1 MAHVAGQSRYQ
12 STLFPEVL
20 DEVVSI
26 DDPVRVID
34 AFVETLDLAAL
45 GFSKVMTEEMGR
57 PPYAP
62 GDLLKLYVY
71 GYLNRVRSSR
81 RLEAETQR
89 NVEVMW
95 LINRLTPAFKTIA
108 DFRKDHAGAIVGVCR
123 AFIRFCREQSLFGAE
138 LLAIDGTKI
147 AAVASRKQ
155 VITPKQIEKMNASIE
170 RKIADYLASM
180 DAADREEPRAA
191 GAPADVAA
199 ALEALKAQKL
209 RLQGQAQR
217 LAASE
222 LKQLVVTEPEAKLM
236 RTPHGHAVAYNAQT
250 VVDAQHKLIVAFDL
264 TNEGNDQQQLHP
276 MAVQGKD
283 AVGADEVTVVADT
296 GYSNGEHGAL
306 CEQDSITAVV
316 PRAATVNPTGAQ
328 YFSRDQFA
336 YDAESD
342 SWRCPAGET
351 LSLFKTSH
359 TQQKK
364 EYTTQACGT
373 CPLKAQCT
381 KAARRVIVRGFHED
395 AREAMH
401 RRAVADPIWM
411 KHRREMA
418 EHPFGTMKW
427 LMGLPRFLVR
437 GLRKAKAELA
447 LGVLSYNL
455 KRVINLL
462 GVPALLRALELS
474 PA

>member
-1 MAHVAGQSRYQ
+1 MAHVTGQSRYQ

-34 AFVETLDLAAL
+34 AFVDTLDLAAL
-45 GFSKVMTEEMGR
+45 GFSKVAAEEMGR

-170 RKIADYLASM
+170 CKIADYLASM